1 MYMPT
6 HRAGRETRQNPIRL
20 KNLLR
25 EAEKQLIGEGL
36 LSPEAEALLAPM
48 ESLLGDAY
56 FRRHQSDGLAMF
68 SSVGL
73 FRHYTLPL
81 AFDELVVVSRRFHV
95 KPLLPLLTG
104 DGRFYVLALS
114 QNEVRFLES
123 TRYSV
128 REVEL
133 KGVPQG
139 LAEALQYDDKER
151 QLQFHTSTRVGRGE
165 QAAVFHGQGVGADDA
180 KTDILR
186 YFRQIDRRLSAL
198 LKGERAPLVFAG
210 VDYLLPIYK
219 EANKYAHLVDEGVL
233 GSPDGVSAGELH
245 DHAWAIVE
253 PHFLK
258 ARDEACLRYEQ
269 LAGTEQT
276 SNKLAKVVTAAYQG
290 RIEELFVAVGIQQW
304 GIFEPGTHRVHHHR
318 EAEPGD
324 EDLLDFAAVHTLLH
338 GGTVYAVAPDQI
350 PDNTFIAAVFRY

>member
-1 MYMPT
+1 MPT

-25 EAEKQLIGEGL
+25 EAETQLLGEGL
-36 LSPEAEALLAPM
+36 RSSEAEALLAPM
-48 ESLLGDAY
+48 ESLLRDAH
-56 FRRHQSDGLAMF
+56 FWRHQSDGLATF
-68 SSVGL
+68 SSVEL
-73 FRHYTLPL
+73 FRRYRLPL

-139 LAEALQYDDKER
+139 LAEALRYDDKEQ
-151 QLQFHTSTRVGRGE
+151 QLQFHTPTPVGRGE

-186 YFRQIDRRLSAL
+186 YFRQIDRGLSAL
-198 LKGERAPLVFAG
+198 LKDERAPLVLAG
-210 VDYLLPIYK
+210 VHYLLPIYK

-233 GSPDGVSAGELH
+233 GNPEGVSAEELH

-258 ARDEACLRYEQ
+258 AREEAYLRYEQ
-269 LAGTEQT
+269 LAGTEQA
-276 SNKLAKVVTAAYQG
+276 SNKLAKVVTGAYQG

-304 GIFEPGTHRVHHHR
+304 GIFDSGAHRVHHHR

-338 GGTVYAVAPDQI
+338 GGTVYAVAPDQV